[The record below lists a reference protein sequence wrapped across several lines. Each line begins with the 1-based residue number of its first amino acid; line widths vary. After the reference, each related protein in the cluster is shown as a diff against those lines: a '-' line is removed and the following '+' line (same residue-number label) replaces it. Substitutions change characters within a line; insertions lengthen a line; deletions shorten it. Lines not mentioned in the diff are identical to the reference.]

1 MESVETSTEVKIKKS
16 YLERITLDKENLEKV
31 DGWISKIMESKK
43 GVKITKTS
51 LVNWMIQ
58 QHSPDLSMHEQKRLE
73 EAFFDEVKFGQWLIQ
88 EMKTRRAN
96 GEKVSVQDLLKT
108 SKTTVSQ
115 KSIKNR
121 IPKDKKQNISN

>member
-115 KSIKNR
+115 KSIKN
-121 IPKDKKQNISN
+121 